1 MQEVIMWPP
10 CVSTPRI
17 SMHRW
22 RASTTTPTPR
32 GASASFSASAT
43 CLVSSRSARAT
54 RSGVALSPWRP
65 GSSPSST
72 SSDST
77 NSGIGSPGAGFG
89 VATVPHTIYGL
100 DAIAAAQALSEIGYL
115 LRQDPKEVFRAKAFS
130 AAAWSLALQRP
141 DLAALQ
147 RDGAL
152 TSIEGVGAGIA
163 KVLADLV
170 ETGQSRYL
178 ARLREQMRQP
188 AREDESALDFSRYQG
203 DIHSHT
209 DWSDG
214 RATMLEMA
222 EGAKA
227 LGYRYLGI
235 TDHSPRIKVVNG
247 LNAERLLAQSRE
259 MAEVQKQVEGVTL
272 LQGIEVDILE
282 DGALD
287 LPDAVLELLDVVIA
301 SPHVKLRQEP
311 AAMTER
317 MMRAVSNPHIDVIG
331 HPTGRRPGS
340 REGANYDF
348 ELVFKEAARRGVAME
363 IDCDPA
369 RMDLSPMMARLAYEY
384 GCSFAIDADA
394 HAPAEFAYVPMALWM
409 ARRAGIARDRILN
422 FRSPDELTMT
432 R

>member
-1 MQEVIMWPP
+1 MG
-10 CVSTPRI
+10 S
-17 SMHRW
+17 
-22 RASTTTPTPR
+22 R
-32 GASASFSASAT
+32 G
-43 CLVSSRSARAT
+43 L
-54 RSGVALSPWRP
+54 
-65 GSSPSST
+65 
-72 SSDST
+72 
-77 NSGIGSPGAGFG
+77 GFG
-89 VATVPHTIYGL
+89 VAMIAHTIYGL

-209 DWSDG
+209 DCSDG

-227 LGYRYLGI
+227 LG
-235 TDHSPRIKVVNG
+235 
-247 LNAERLLAQSRE
+247 
-259 MAEVQKQVEGVTL
+259 
-272 LQGIEVDILE
+272 
-282 DGALD
+282 
-287 LPDAVLELLDVVIA
+287 
-301 SPHVKLRQEP
+301 
-311 AAMTER
+311 
-317 MMRAVSNPHIDVIG
+317 

-340 REGANYDF
+340 REGASYDI
-348 ELVFKEAARRGVAME
+348 EAVFKEAAKHGVALE

-369 RMDLSPMMARLAYEY
+369 RMDLSPEMARLALEW
-384 GCSFAIDADA
+384 GCMFSVDADA

-409 ARRAGIARDRILN
+409 ARRAGIPEDRILN
-422 FRSPDELTMT
+422 FRPTDELTMAHE